1 MMRRVAGEAA
11 RMEAAIDNLAPTRHD
26 HPRPPQR

>member
-11 RMEAAIDNLAPTRHD
+11 RMDAAIDGLQPARRD
-26 HPRPPQR
+26 FPRPQR